1 MEISLVEENYI
12 KAIYKLQALNESTGV
27 STNDLSRHL
36 KNTAASVSD
45 MLKRLSLKKLIQYR
59 KYRGVMLT
67 AKGEKIALAV
77 VRKHRLWEVFLTEK
91 LHFAWDEVHDI
102 AEQMEHIKSEELV
115 KRLDRYL
122 GHPKVDPHG
131 DPIPDDKGLFRAE
144 QSKTLA
150 HYKRKGH
157 FIFTGVTEH
166 SSDFLQYLSSI
177 NLKIGQRLEIAEVNA
192 FDGSLKVRINKQQAC
207 FFSEKVSANILVEQS
222 KWTNP

>member
-12 KAIYKLQALNESTGV
+12 KAIYKLQSLNEGEGV
-27 STNDLSRHL
+27 STSDLSRHL
-36 KNTAASVSD
+36 KNKAASITD
-45 MLKRLSLKKLIQYR
+45 MLKRLSLKKLIQYQ
-59 KYRGVMLT
+59 KYQGVFLT

-91 LHFAWDEVHDI
+91 LHFSWDEVHDI

-122 GHPKVDPHG
+122 GHPKTDPHG
-131 DPIPDDKGLFRAE
+131 DPIPDDKGLFRAL
-144 QSKTLA
+144 QSKTLS
-150 HYKRKGH
+150 HYKRKGK

-166 SSDFLQYLSSI
+166 SPAFLQYLSSI
-177 NLKIGQRLEIAEVNA
+177 NLKIGQALLIEQVNE
-192 FDGSLKVRINKQQAC
+192 FDGSLKVRINKQQPC
-207 FFSEKVSANILVEQS
+207 FFSEKVSANILVEAI